1 MRIGIRAHDVAYAP
15 LEELIP
21 NIHAQ
26 GFHCMHIALSK
37 SIKEF
42 KPGVETMTPG
52 LAMYIKEL
60 CTENKVDVAVL
71 GCYLNLC
78 NPNPEKH
85 KEIVEKYKAH
95 IRFASIL
102 GCGVVGTETGAV
114 NEEYKYE
121 PANHSEEAL
130 QCFIDNLRPIVKY
143 AEQFGVIVAIE
154 PVWKHIVY
162 TVERARKVLD
172 AIDSPNLQII
182 FDPVNLLCVDNLA
195 QQDEIIEKAKEEGE
209 IASVGMPAD
218 WANWKGSW
226 EAFTEKYGIAH
237 EDTDMS
243 SAEELSTFDTEK
255 DAPTKDMGDVGQAF
269 GPTAM
274 EMDVVQ
280 PYKASTWDSIPD
292 WAKDP
297 DGNWVI
303 TYLGTMSCMQNNKNV
318 DETIDSWKAL
328 ADSDCTVTIGDVVRG
343 ASSQMAVL
351 SCAYALGGDL
361 DNLDPAFEF
370 FEKLAKEG
378 RLDAGAYSQERM
390 ERNEI
395 DVLLTWDYL
404 TLQYRDLTLET
415 VPEASIDCHVMKDGA
430 IQSGYCL
437 VINKY
442 APHPYSAALAVE
454 YLLSDEG
461 QIDRAKGYARPI
473 RSDVEL
479 PEELQAKM
487 IDDAEYTDMIPMT
500 DNDAVT
506 EACTEIASRWE
517 EEIIPLMN

>member
-60 CTENKVDVAVL
+60 CTVNKVDVAVL

-195 QQDEIIEKAKEEGE
+195 QQDEIIEKAFDLLLKDIAVVHCKDYIVEGSELKSVAAGTGKGNPVTGGGLNYPLLLKKIKEH
-209 IASVGMPAD
+209 
-218 WANWKGSW
+218 K
-226 EAFTEKYGIAH
+226 
-237 EDTDMS
+237 
-243 SAEELSTFDTEK
+243 
-255 DAPTKDMGDVGQAF
+255 
-269 GPTAM
+269 
-274 EMDVVQ
+274 
-280 PYKASTWDSIPD
+280 PYH
-292 WAKDP
+292 
-297 DGNWVI
+297 
-303 TYLGTMSCMQNNKNV
+303 
-318 DETIDSWKAL
+318 
-328 ADSDCTVTIGDVVRG
+328 
-343 ASSQMAVL
+343 
-351 SCAYALGGDL
+351 
-361 DNLDPAFEF
+361 
-370 FEKLAKEG
+370 G
-378 RLDAGAYSQERM
+378 RCPRHS
-390 ERNEI
+390 
-395 DVLLTWDYL
+395 
-404 TLQYRDLTLET
+404 
-415 VPEASIDCHVMKDGA
+415 P
-430 IQSGYCL
+430 
-437 VINKY
+437 
-442 APHPYSAALAVE
+442 
-454 YLLSDEG
+454 
-461 QIDRAKGYARPI
+461 
-473 RSDVEL
+473 
-479 PEELQAKM
+479 
-487 IDDAEYTDMIPMT
+487 
-500 DNDAVT
+500 
-506 EACTEIASRWE
+506 
-517 EEIIPLMN
+517 